1 VDHPD
6 GGRPHGTMPRDDAEI
21 PNGAGRSPPP
31 VAPDSVRSDPEAGPA
46 LSTNEI
52 RRYSRHL
59 LLPEVG
65 TRGQRRLRAGRV
77 LLVGAG
83 GLGSPAA
90 LYLAAA
96 GVGTLGLVDADT
108 VSISNLQRQ
117 VLYSTRDVGDPKTR
131 AAAERLRALNPEI
144 QVREHAVSL
153 ASSNAFEILQ
163 DYDIIVDG
171 SDNFPTRYLVNDACV
186 LLGKADV
193 YGSVYRF
200 EGQVTVFDAR
210 HGPCYRCL
218 FPEPPPP
225 EAVPSC
231 AEGGVLGV
239 LPGLVGT
246 LQALEAIKLLL
257 GVGDPLYG
265 RLLLADGLTT
275 QFRELRIGK
284 DPGCVLCGENA
295 TQRELIDY
303 PKFCGVGAAD
313 LVGEHEITA
322 LALAALLRTPEAP
335 MLVDVRTSAEFELG
349 HLPGASSIPSGQLL
363 ERAGELSNARE
374 LVLYCSVG
382 ARSDRASRQLRELG
396 FTHVRHLHG
405 GLAAWASDV
414 DPTIQLP

>member
-1 VDHPD
+1 MHASDPAPVA
-6 GGRPHGTMPRDDAEI
+6 GAAARPTDPRDER
-21 PNGAGRSPPP
+21 PLSP
-31 VAPDSVRSDPEAGPA
+31 E
-46 LSTNEI
+46 EI

-96 GVGTLGLVDADT
+96 GIGTIGLVDEDR
-108 VSISNLQRQ
+108 VSLSNLQRQ
-117 VLYSTRDVGDPKTR
+117 VLYATRDIGEPKTG
-131 AAAERLRALNPEI
+131 AAAERLRGLNPE
-144 QVREHAVSL
+144 VAVHEHPVALTS
-153 ASSNAFEILQ
+153 ANAFEILSQ
-163 DYDIIVDG
+163 YEVIVDG
-171 SDNFPTRYLVNDACV
+171 SDNFPTRYLVNDACA

-210 HGPCYRCL
+210 QGPCYRCL

-225 EAVPSC
+225 DAVPSC

-239 LPGLVGT
+239 LPGLIGT
-246 LQALEAIKLLL
+246 LQALETIKILL

-265 RLLLADGLTT
+265 RLLLADGLSA
-275 QFRELRIGK
+275 QFRELRVRK
-284 DPGCVLCGENA
+284 DPACVLCGPSA
-295 TQRELIDY
+295 TQRTLIDY
-303 PKFCGVGAAD
+303 PKFCGVTGPEGAGA
-313 LVGEHEITA
+313 GEITA
-322 LALAALLRTPEAP
+322 LALSEALRAADPP
-335 MLVDVRTSAEFELG
+335 VLVDVRTPAEFELG
-349 HLPGASSIPSGQLL
+349 HLPGATSIPSSELV
-363 ERAGELSNARE
+363 ERASDLSRARE

-382 ARSDRASRQLRELG
+382 ARSGRASRLLRDLG
-396 FTHVRHLHG
+396 FTRVRHLHG

-414 DPTIQLP
+414 DPTIAIP

>member
-1 VDHPD
+1 
-6 GGRPHGTMPRDDAEI
+6 MPPNDPEI
-21 PNGAGRSPPP
+21 SDGAGRSRPEKLP
-31 VAPDSVRSDPEAGPA
+31 VAPHPERDAGPA
-46 LSTNEI
+46 LSSNEI

-96 GVGTLGLVDADT
+96 GVGTIGLVDADT

-144 QVREHAVSL
+144 EVREHAVSL
-153 ASSNAFEILQ
+153 TASNAFEIIG
-163 DYDIIVDG
+163 DYDLVVDG
-171 SDNFPTRYLVNDACV
+171 SDNFPTRYLVNDSCV
-186 LLGKADV
+186 LLAKADV

-200 EGQVTVFDAR
+200 EGQVTVFDSR
-210 HGPCYRCL
+210 QGPCYRCL

-246 LQALEAIKLLL
+246 LQALEAIKVLL

-284 DPGCVLCGENA
+284 DPACVLCGPNP
-295 TQRELIDY
+295 TQRGLIDY
-303 PKFCGVGAAD
+303 PTFCGVAESD
-313 LVGEHEITA
+313 SVGEHQITA
-322 LALAALLRTPEAP
+322 VALSELLQRPDPP

-349 HLPGASSIPSGQLL
+349 HLPGASSIPTGQLM
-363 ERAGELSNARE
+363 ERAGDLSKARE